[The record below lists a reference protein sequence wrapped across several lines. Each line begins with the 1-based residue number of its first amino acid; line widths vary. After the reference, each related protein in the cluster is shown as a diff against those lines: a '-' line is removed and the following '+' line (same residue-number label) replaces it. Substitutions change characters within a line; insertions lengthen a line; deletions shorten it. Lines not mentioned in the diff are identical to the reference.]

1 MALSSK
7 SNHYL
12 DAIRDERKKWFGW
25 KNTNDVY
32 QKINALK
39 PLEKEID
46 IKLDDWI
53 QIGNQSDLSY
63 EELSNIY
70 EIALTLKPWRKG
82 PFNLFGCE
90 VDSEWQSYI
99 KYNLIKKYFDI
110 EDKCVADVGCNNGY
124 YMFRMLEENPK
135 RIVGFDPSAICNLQF
150 NFINHFVKSDIV
162 YELLGVEHIEYYERK
177 FDYIFMLGVLY
188 HRSDP
193 IGTLKSLYRGLNS
206 GGEILIDTF
215 MIGDMD
221 TTDEVAL
228 TPKDRYS
235 KLPNIYF
242 LPTIPALKNWLNR
255 AKFTDIEVL
264 EITKTDSVEQR
275 KTPWIN
281 AQSLDDFTDDS
292 GDLTVEGYPAPK
304 RVYVKARKS

>member
-1 MALSSK
+1 VALSFD
-7 SNHYL
+7 L
-12 DAIRDERKKWFGW
+12 DAIRSERAKWFKW
-25 KNTNDVY
+25 KNTKEVFEKIKNLPSINDV
-32 QKINALK
+32 KIT
-39 PLEKEID
+39 
-46 IKLDDWI
+46 LDDWI
-53 QIGNQSDLSY
+53 KVGDKSNLSY
-63 EELSNIY
+63 EELSQIY
-70 EIALTLKPWRKG
+70 EVAIMLKPWRKG

-110 EDKCVADVGCNNGY
+110 KDKCVADVGCNNGY

-135 RIVGFDPSAICNLQF
+135 RIVGFDPSAICNLHF
-150 NFINHFVKSDIV
+150 DFINHFIKSDIV

-193 IGTLKSLYRGLNS
+193 ISTLKSLNRALNS

-242 LPTIPALKNWLNR
+242 LPTIPALKNWLHR
-255 AKFTDIEVL
+255 AKFVDIEVL
-264 EITKTDSVEQR
+264 EITKTDDKEQR

-304 RVYVKARKS
+304 RVYVKAKKK